1 MSSDFL
7 PGLGHVRLADQVW
20 QSNRVVI
27 SGQASDSSREPESR
41 KPQKILDS
49 LDSQT
54 KFAPGHRPR
63 EIYVTAFNRT
73 R

>member
-27 SGQASDSSREPESR
+27 PAGDSSREPEFR

-49 LDSQT
+49 LNSQT
-54 KFAPGHRPR
+54 KSAPGHRPR
-63 EIYVTAFNRT
+63 EIYVTTFNRI